1 MKKISY
7 SLVVLLLMASCITEK
22 YYPVEEYYDT
32 VEPYTFTGEY
42 TVRSTH
48 WQKMDTPPTPQDPAE
63 SSIYTFFYYDFEVP
77 ELTSVVLDRGVT
89 AAYLVY
95 WDNNNQ
101 ILTPLPLD
109 DFYLDNYSWIE
120 QATCEFSVGW
130 VRFIIKYSDFD
141 MSIRPGDYTFKIK
154 LMW

>member
-7 SLVVLLLMASCITEK
+7 IFALMLTTASCVT
-22 YYPVEEYYDT
+22 EEYYPTET
-32 VEPYTFTGEY
+32 VDPYTFTGEY
-42 TVRSTH
+42 TVRSEH
-48 WQKMDTPPTPQDPAE
+48 WQLKDTPPTPQDPAE
-63 SSIYTFFYYDFEVP
+63 TSVYTFFYCDFEVP
-77 ELTSVVLDRGVT
+77 ELTSYILDWGVT
-89 AAYLVY
+89 AAYFVY
-95 WDNNNQ
+95 WENNKQ

-109 DFYLDNYSWIE
+109 DFYMDNYMWVE

-141 MSIRPGDYTFKIK
+141 LETQPATYTFKIK